1 MKFNEI
7 RCWDGYKKQGTKK
20 GTGKNKGKRVNNCV
34 KEVTIDN
41 KNGRGAVPDNQE
53 VDYFGKRVM
62 MKPST
67 FIKLASKLGQDP
79 NPEMIDYIKKGGAIG
94 APFLVISVPWDDDE
108 KHVKLMVSGH
118 EGRNRMLAIMKAEG
132 DAPVETHLFFSG
144 KYNRARHLEP
154 EFLTAIQSELIS
166 QDNQLVKGPLWEDGR
181 IVKGV
186 NTTSDVGVTQ
196 TKIEAAKFGN
206 TVTKDGV
213 PPTLSKQVKGKS
225 TNVLF
230 NLGLSESNKQ
240 RNLTDFIKFCKEQ
253 LTLTTSPSIKFVSDT
268 EDTTFGYFDY
278 DNKNIVVQLN
288 GRHQMDVMRTVA
300 HELVHYKQDKT
311 LGRELDGR
319 NGSVDENEANSLAGE
334 LLRRWGQ
341 KNPTLFTETLAE
353 GYKLKLERDKDID
366 VLHILDTNTKKRI
379 EVRGKKGYEGN
390 GYDAQDKLH
399 QVLDSIGRAANISE
413 LMNGEVVTINPKH
426 PQGPNAIKT
435 VDDVLT
441 TEIVVKKPGALL
453 QAFTNPLVEALGELD
468 PSTEIY
474 VDMDGVLA
482 DFFGEWARLM
492 GKEDWRDIKDVS
504 PALAKIRATDDF
516 WLKLPVLPQ
525 ARKLLAL
532 IKQVKG
538 EYNICTSPLADDP
551 NSEPHKRVWIEKN
564 LGFFPPKNVYIT
576 HNKPQYATNK
586 NGKPNI
592 LIDDYGVNIDK
603 WEAAGGI
610 GFKYKD
616 HKFERTAQELG
627 QLVKEP
633 VDENFADGKKP
644 GRKGLAKRS
653 GINTKASVSSL
664 RKTAKRSSGE
674 KQRMAHWLANMK
686 AGKAKKK

>member
-20 GTGKNKGKRVNNCV
+20 GTGKNKSKRVNNCV
-34 KEVTIDN
+34 K
-41 KNGRGAVPDNQE
+41 
-53 VDYFGKRVM
+53 
-62 MKPST
+62 
-67 FIKLASKLGQDP
+67 
-79 NPEMIDYIKKGGAIG
+79 
-94 APFLVISVPWDDDE
+94 
-108 KHVKLMVSGH
+108 
-118 EGRNRMLAIMKAEG
+118 
-132 DAPVETHLFFSG
+132 
-144 KYNRARHLEP
+144 
-154 EFLTAIQSELIS
+154 
-166 QDNQLVKGPLWEDGR
+166 EDGR

-186 NTTSDVGVTQ
+186 NTTADVGVNQ

-230 NLGLSESNKQ
+230 NMGLAES
-240 RNLTDFIKFCKEQ
+240 
-253 LTLTTSPSIKFVSDT
+253 LTLADS
-268 EDTTFGYFDY
+268 
-278 DNKNIVVQLN
+278 
-288 GRHQMDVMRTVA
+288 
-300 HELVHYKQDKT
+300 
-311 LGRELDGR
+311 
-319 NGSVDENEANSLAGE
+319 
-334 LLRRWGQ
+334 
-341 KNPTLFTETLAE
+341 
-353 GYKLKLERDKDID
+353 
-366 VLHILDTNTKKRI
+366 
-379 EVRGKKGYEGN
+379 
-390 GYDAQDKLH
+390 QDKL
-399 QVLDSIGRAANISE
+399 E
-413 LMNGEVVTINPKH
+413 
-426 PQGPNAIKT
+426 
-435 VDDVLT
+435 
-441 TEIVVKKPGALL
+441 
-453 QAFTNPLVEALGELD
+453 EALGELD

-525 ARKLLAL
+525 AKQLLAL

-633 VDENFADGKKP
+633 VDENFADGRKP

>member
-1 MKFNEI
+1 MKIYDIVNEEVHPKSI
-7 RCWDGYKKQGTKK
+7 QGQKRSNILKRNDRLSNQAKSTPEKGSRAASGLAAAFQAQAKAAGFKIPKSLLAAVLMAFAPTKMGDGELQPDTIEKLINQFKND
-20 GTGKNKGKRVNNCV
+20 GKLEKADFT
-34 KEVTIDN
+34 EV
-41 KNGRGAVPDNQE
+41 
-53 VDYFGKRVM
+53 
-62 MKPST
+62 S
-67 FIKLASKLGQDP
+67 
-79 NPEMIDYIKKGGAIG
+79 
-94 APFLVISVPWDDDE
+94 
-108 KHVKLMVSGH
+108 
-118 EGRNRMLAIMKAEG
+118 
-132 DAPVETHLFFSG
+132 
-144 KYNRARHLEP
+144 
-154 EFLTAIQSELIS
+154 
-166 QDNQLVKGPLWEDGR
+166 EDGR

-186 NTTSDVGVTQ
+186 NTTVDVGVNQ

-230 NLGLSESNKQ
+230 NMGLAES
-240 RNLTDFIKFCKEQ
+240 
-253 LTLTTSPSIKFVSDT
+253 LTLADSQD
-268 EDTTFGYFDY
+268 
-278 DNKNIVVQLN
+278 
-288 GRHQMDVMRTVA
+288 
-300 HELVHYKQDKT
+300 EL
-311 LGRELDGR
+311 
-319 NGSVDENEANSLAGE
+319 A
-334 LLRRWGQ
+334 
-341 KNPTLFTETLAE
+341 
-353 GYKLKLERDKDID
+353 
-366 VLHILDTNTKKRI
+366 
-379 EVRGKKGYEGN
+379 
-390 GYDAQDKLH
+390 
-399 QVLDSIGRAANISE
+399 
-413 LMNGEVVTINPKH
+413 
-426 PQGPNAIKT
+426 
-435 VDDVLT
+435 
-441 TEIVVKKPGALL
+441 
-453 QAFTNPLVEALGELD
+453 EALGELD

-525 ARKLLAL
+525 AKQLLAL

-616 HKFERTAQELG
+616 HKFERTAKAIKQHMQEPATEAVAVEPHAKGYQKDKLTMPKNTLVIDTPGDLDWYKLG
-627 QLVKEP
+627 QDIANLDQADPHEYGQGDSDVVVTSASPEEMRKLMKQLDRLGLKYKTIGGTHDQPEIHG
-633 VDENFADGKKP
+633 ENFADGKKP

-653 GINTKASVSSL
+653 GVNTKASVSSL
-664 RKTAKRSSGE
+664 RKTAKSSSGE

>member
-20 GTGKNKGKRVNNCV
+20 GTGKNKSKRVNNCV
-34 KEVTIDN
+34 K
-41 KNGRGAVPDNQE
+41 
-53 VDYFGKRVM
+53 
-62 MKPST
+62 
-67 FIKLASKLGQDP
+67 
-79 NPEMIDYIKKGGAIG
+79 
-94 APFLVISVPWDDDE
+94 
-108 KHVKLMVSGH
+108 
-118 EGRNRMLAIMKAEG
+118 
-132 DAPVETHLFFSG
+132 
-144 KYNRARHLEP
+144 
-154 EFLTAIQSELIS
+154 
-166 QDNQLVKGPLWEDGR
+166 EDGR

-186 NTTSDVGVTQ
+186 NTTADVGVNQ

-230 NLGLSESNKQ
+230 NMGLAES
-240 RNLTDFIKFCKEQ
+240 
-253 LTLTTSPSIKFVSDT
+253 LTLADS
-268 EDTTFGYFDY
+268 
-278 DNKNIVVQLN
+278 
-288 GRHQMDVMRTVA
+288 
-300 HELVHYKQDKT
+300 
-311 LGRELDGR
+311 
-319 NGSVDENEANSLAGE
+319 
-334 LLRRWGQ
+334 
-341 KNPTLFTETLAE
+341 
-353 GYKLKLERDKDID
+353 
-366 VLHILDTNTKKRI
+366 
-379 EVRGKKGYEGN
+379 
-390 GYDAQDKLH
+390 QDKL
-399 QVLDSIGRAANISE
+399 E
-413 LMNGEVVTINPKH
+413 
-426 PQGPNAIKT
+426 
-435 VDDVLT
+435 
-441 TEIVVKKPGALL
+441 
-453 QAFTNPLVEALGELD
+453 EALGELD

-525 ARKLLAL
+525 AKQLLAL

-633 VDENFADGKKP
+633 VDENFADGRKP
-644 GRKGLAKRS
+644 GRKGLAERS
-653 GINTKASVSSL
+653 GINTN
-664 RKTAKRSSGE
+664 RNIRNE
-674 KQRMAHWLANMK
+674 NI
-686 AGKAKKK
+686 